1 MNQEKMLKFCITSN
15 NGEDLS
21 VEIEGGAKDLT
32 NILAS
37 VISESE
43 EIEMVVTMALLA
55 VKMKQD
61 QDNEEDMLSK
71 MMSAIKPVAQA

>member
-1 MNQEKMLKFCITSN
+1 MNQEKVIKFCISSN

-32 NILAS
+32 NVLAS
-37 VISESE
+37 VIAESE

-55 VKMKQD
+55 VKMQQD
-61 QDNEEDMLSK
+61 KEGDNDMLSK
-71 MMSAIKPVAQA
+71 MMSVVKPTAQA

>member
-32 NILAS
+32 NILAT
-37 VISESE
+37 VISDSE

-55 VKMKQD
+55 VKIKQD
-61 QDNEEDMLSK
+61 NSEDMLSK
-71 MMSAIKPVAQA
+71 MMSAIKPIAQA

>member
-15 NGEDLS
+15 NGEDMS
-21 VEIEGGAKDLT
+21 VEIEGGVKDLT
-32 NILAS
+32 NLLAT
-37 VISESE
+37 VISDSE

-61 QDNEEDMLSK
+61 QNNGEDMLSK
-71 MMSAIKPVAQA
+71 MMSAIKPIAQA

>member
-1 MNQEKMLKFCITSN
+1 MNQEKVLKFCISSN
-15 NGEDLS
+15 NGEDLK

-32 NILAS
+32 NVLAS
-37 VISESE
+37 VIAESE

-61 QDNEEDMLSK
+61 NSDDMLSK
-71 MMSAIKPVAQA
+71 MMSAIKPIAQA

>member
-55 VKMKQD
+55 VKMRQD
-61 QDNEEDMLSK
+61 KDSDGDMLSK
-71 MMSAIKPVAQA
+71 MMSAIKPTAQA

>member
-1 MNQEKMLKFCITSN
+1 MNQEKVIKFCISSN

-21 VEIEGGAKDLT
+21 VEIEGSAKDLT
-32 NILAS
+32 NVLAS
-37 VISESE
+37 VIAESE

-61 QDNEEDMLSK
+61 KEGDNDMLSK
-71 MMSAIKPVAQA
+71 MMSAVKPTAQA

>member
-32 NILAS
+32 NILAT
-37 VISESE
+37 VISDSE

-61 QDNEEDMLSK
+61 QNNGEDMLSK
-71 MMSAIKPVAQA
+71 MMSVIKPVAQA

>member
-15 NGEDLS
+15 NGEDMS

-32 NILAS
+32 NLLAT
-37 VISESE
+37 VISDSE

-61 QDNEEDMLSK
+61 QNNGEDMLSK

>member
-15 NGEDLS
+15 NGEDMS

-32 NILAS
+32 NILAT
-37 VISESE
+37 VISDSE

-55 VKMKQD
+55 VKIKQD
-61 QDNEEDMLSK
+61 NSEDMLSK

>member
-1 MNQEKMLKFCITSN
+1 MNQEKVIKFCISSN

-32 NILAS
+32 NVLAS
-37 VISESE
+37 VIAESE

-55 VKMKQD
+55 VKMQQD
-61 QDNEEDMLSK
+61 KEGDNDMLSK
-71 MMSAIKPVAQA
+71 MMSAVKPIAQA

>member
-21 VEIEGGAKDLT
+21 VEIEGEAKDLT
-32 NILAS
+32 NILAT
-37 VISESE
+37 VISDSE

-55 VKMKQD
+55 AKMKQD
-61 QDNEEDMLSK
+61 QNNGEDMLSK

>member
-1 MNQEKMLKFCITSN
+1 MNQEKVLKFCISSN
-15 NGEDLS
+15 NGEDLK

-32 NILAS
+32 NVLAS
-37 VISESE
+37 VIAESE

-61 QDNEEDMLSK
+61 KEGDNDMLSK
-71 MMSAIKPVAQA
+71 MMSAVKPTAQA

>member
-1 MNQEKMLKFCITSN
+1 MNQEKVIKFCISSN

-32 NILAS
+32 NVLAS
-37 VISESE
+37 VIAESE

-55 VKMKQD
+55 VKMQQD
-61 QDNEEDMLSK
+61 KEGDNDMLSK
-71 MMSAIKPVAQA
+71 MMSAVKQTAQA

>member
-1 MNQEKMLKFCITSN
+1 MNQEKTIKFCITSN
-15 NGEDLS
+15 DGEGMS

-32 NILAS
+32 NMLAT
-37 VISESE
+37 VISDSE

-61 QDNEEDMLSK
+61 NSEDMLSK

>member
-1 MNQEKMLKFCITSN
+1 MNQEKVIKFCISSN

-32 NILAS
+32 NVLAS
-37 VISESE
+37 VIAESE

-55 VKMKQD
+55 VKMQQD
-61 QDNEEDMLSK
+61 KEGDNDMLSK
-71 MMSAIKPVAQA
+71 MMSAVKPTAQA

>member
-1 MNQEKMLKFCITSN
+1 MNQEKVIKFCISSN

-32 NILAS
+32 NVLAS
-37 VISESE
+37 VIAESE

-55 VKMKQD
+55 VKMRQD
-61 QDNEEDMLSK
+61 KDNGEDMLSK
-71 MMSAIKPVAQA
+71 MMSAVRPKAQA

>member
-32 NILAS
+32 NILAT
-37 VISESE
+37 VISDSE

-55 VKMKQD
+55 VKIKQD
-61 QDNEEDMLSK
+61 NSEDMLSK

>member
-1 MNQEKMLKFCITSN
+1 MNQENVIKFCISSN

-32 NILAS
+32 NVLAS
-37 VISESE
+37 VIAESE

-55 VKMKQD
+55 VKMQQD
-61 QDNEEDMLSK
+61 KEGDNDMLSK
-71 MMSAIKPVAQA
+71 MMSAVKPTAQA

>member
-15 NGEDLS
+15 NGEDMS

-32 NILAS
+32 NLLAT
-37 VISESE
+37 VISDSE

-55 VKMKQD
+55 VKIKQD
-61 QDNEEDMLSK
+61 NGEDMLSK
-71 MMSAIKPVAQA
+71 MMSAIKPTAQA

>member
-1 MNQEKMLKFCITSN
+1 MNQEKVIKFCIT
-15 NGEDLS
+15 GKGDDVS

-37 VISESE
+37 VIDESE

-61 QDNEEDMLSK
+61 QNNGEDMLSK
-71 MMSAIKPVAQA
+71 MMSAIKPTAQA

>member
-15 NGEDLS
+15 NGEDMS

-32 NILAS
+32 NLLAT
-37 VISESE
+37 VISDSE

-61 QDNEEDMLSK
+61 NSEDMLSK

>member
-1 MNQEKMLKFCITSN
+1 MNQEKIKFCITGK
-15 NGEDLS
+15 GEGMN
-21 VEIEGGAKDLT
+21 VEIEGGARDLT
-32 NILAS
+32 NLLAT

-43 EIEMVVTMALLA
+43 EIEMVITMALLA

-61 QDNEEDMLSK
+61 EGNSEDLLAK

>member
-1 MNQEKMLKFCITSN
+1 MNQEKVLKFCVTSN

-32 NILAS
+32 NVLAS

-61 QDNEEDMLSK
+61 QNNGEDMLSK

>member
-1 MNQEKMLKFCITSN
+1 MNQEKVIKFCITSN
-15 NGEDLS
+15 NGEDLK

-37 VISESE
+37 VIDESE

-61 QDNEEDMLSK
+61 NGEDMLSK
-71 MMSAIKPVAQA
+71 MMSAIKPTAQA

>member
-1 MNQEKMLKFCITSN
+1 MNQEKVIKFCISSN

-32 NILAS
+32 NVLAS
-37 VISESE
+37 VIAESE

-55 VKMKQD
+55 VKMQQD
-61 QDNEEDMLSK
+61 KEGDNDMLSK
-71 MMSAIKPVAQA
+71 MMSVVKPTAQE

>member
-1 MNQEKMLKFCITSN
+1 MNQEKVIKFCISSN

-32 NILAS
+32 NVLAS
-37 VISESE
+37 VIAESE

-61 QDNEEDMLSK
+61 KEGDNDMLSK
-71 MMSAIKPVAQA
+71 MMSAVKPIAQA

>member
-15 NGEDLS
+15 NGEDMS

-32 NILAS
+32 NLLAT
-37 VISESE
+37 VISDSE

-61 QDNEEDMLSK
+61 QNNGEDMLSK
-71 MMSAIKPVAQA
+71 MMSAIKPTAQA

>member
-15 NGEDLS
+15 NGEDMS

-32 NILAS
+32 NLLAT
-37 VISESE
+37 VISDSE

-61 QDNEEDMLSK
+61 QNNGEDMLSK
-71 MMSAIKPVAQA
+71 MMSAVKPKAQA